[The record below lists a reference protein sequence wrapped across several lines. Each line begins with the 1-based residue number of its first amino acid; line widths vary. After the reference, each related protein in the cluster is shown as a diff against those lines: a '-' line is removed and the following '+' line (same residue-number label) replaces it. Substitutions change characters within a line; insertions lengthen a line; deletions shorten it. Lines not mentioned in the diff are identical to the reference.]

1 MDKKIDRFELLETIV
16 DDLIVDIVRMLE
28 RKTSGVFYLPE
39 EKDEE
44 TMTYSYKGV
53 NDLTLEFEVI
63 QDPTIPEPEVDG
75 EYVNNDAIIV
85 LQVVYNPNEP
95 FDEVMEIILPEV
107 HEVLTHEIVHF
118 LQEES
123 GYQFP
128 KKEPKKSLKYY
139 TQKHEIE
146 AQLKGFEKKSK
157 VTKKEIS
164 DVMKDWFKKYPHKHN
179 LTKNE
184 VNKLIKKLLSVYGG

>member
-39 EKDEE
+39 ENDEE

-75 EYVNNDAIIV
+75 EYVNNDAIVV

-164 DVMKDWFKKYPHKHN
+164 DVMKDWFEKYPHKHN
-179 LTKNE
+179 LTKDE
-184 VNKLIKKLLSVYGG
+184 VSKLIKKLLSVYGG

>member
-39 EKDEE
+39 ENDEE

-75 EYVNNDAIIV
+75 EYVNNDAIVV

-95 FDEVMEIILPEV
+95 FDEVMGIILPEV

-128 KKEPKKSLKYY
+128 KKEPKKTLTY
-139 TQKHEIE
+139 TRSAEI
-146 AQLKGFEKKSK
+146 
-157 VTKKEIS
+157 
-164 DVMKDWFKKYPHKHN
+164 D
-179 LTKNE
+179 
-184 VNKLIKKLLSVYGG
+184 

>member
-75 EYVNNDAIIV
+75 EYVNNDAIVV

-128 KKEPKKSLKYY
+128 K
-139 TQKHEIE
+139 
-146 AQLKGFEKKSK
+146 
-157 VTKKEIS
+157 
-164 DVMKDWFKKYPHKHN
+164 
-179 LTKNE
+179 
-184 VNKLIKKLLSVYGG
+184 